1 MNNSAGG
8 PPAAGVRFARLA
20 EQIADDLRERLLV
33 GDLAEA
39 TELPVEET
47 LRTHYSVS
55 KPTFREAIRVLEAE
69 GMITVR
75 RGAIG
80 GAIVHR
86 PDAEHVAYTL
96 GLALS
101 GRGVK
106 ISDIAAALRAVEPSC
121 AEACA
126 LREDRDREV
135 LPILRRLHERSLKVV
150 DNLVEVTALS
160 RMFHEAIVDLCGND
174 SLSVLAGALE
184 SLWSSHES
192 SWAQR
197 DQHLV
202 DIPRAERLQALDEHR
217 LLIEHIAAGDAE
229 KARQVAL
236 QHLIHSQQYPTE
248 GGTQDVSIS
257 PTAVRHRFIA
267 SSG

>member
-1 MNNSAGG
+1 MKSSVGG
-8 PPAAGVRFARLA
+8 PPTTGVRFARLA

-33 GDLAEA
+33 GDLADA
-39 TELPVEET
+39 TELPVEEA
-47 LRTHYSVS
+47 LRTHYGVS
-55 KPTFREAIRVLEAE
+55 KPTFREAVRVLEAE

-80 GAIVHR
+80 GAVVHR
-86 PDAEHVAYTL
+86 PDSEHVAYTL

-101 GRGVK
+101 GRGVN

-135 LPILRRLHERSLKVV
+135 LPVLRRLHERSLKVV

-160 RMFHEAIVDLCGND
+160 RLFHEAIVDLCGNE
-174 SLSVLAGALE
+174 SLGILAGALE

-197 DQHLV
+197 DQHLT
-202 DIPRAERLQALDEHR
+202 DIPRAERLEALEEHR

-229 KARQVAL
+229 KARQLAL
-236 QHLIHSQQYPTE
+236 HHLTHSQQYPTRSSNE
-248 GGTQDVSIS
+248 DVSIS

-267 SSG
+267 TSS